1 MGSVTSAF
9 TRTRNALVK
18 VGSEPENHESE
29 RTRSAPESD
38 RAKKKSAR
46 INASSQTGRLS
57 SRTSLSEVLNRPD
70 SGGGRQSS
78 KKKTSEG
85 QQSGRSST
93 FGVGFQSCYCNS
105 GTAGPLLLQR
115 QAGYVLL
122 QCVGL
127 PNAICTSAISRI
139 YLKFSSCSLQRNTAN
154 TLREIKCIHL
164 MNADRFEDEPQCN
177 ISLLSTRLFDVCGAP
192 DS

>member
-46 INASSQTGRLS
+46 INASSQTGRRS

-93 FGVGFQSCYCNS
+93 LVSVFNHVIAIQAQLDDCCCRLVMCSYSMLVSQMQS
-105 GTAGPLLLQR
+105 AHLLFHEF
-115 QAGYVLL
+115 
-122 QCVGL
+122 
-127 PNAICTSAISRI
+127 I
-139 YLKFSSCSLQRNTAN
+139 
-154 TLREIKCIHL
+154 
-164 MNADRFEDEPQCN
+164 
-177 ISLLSTRLFDVCGAP
+177 
-192 DS
+192 